1 MNFSLTPRFNP
12 RSYWKSL
19 FMGLIS
25 TTMGIASAQTT
36 SFPSGTINIVVG
48 FPPGGSNDVIAR
60 TLAPKLGDILGVNVV
75 VENKAGAN
83 GAIGTAYTVNAK
95 PDGQTITLGSTSVF
109 SIGPHTS
116 PRLPYKL
123 TDLTAVNTVAM
134 TASMIAVN
142 ASVPAKTIQDLIDLS
157 KKRQVSLAS
166 SGAGGISHLNIEFIK
181 LQAGADFLHVA
192 YKGATPA
199 ITDVI
204 GGQVD
209 GIIMDYSAL
218 AGMMVQGRIRAIAS
232 SKAVA
237 GVEASPMVIS
247 PWYGVMAPAKTP
259 KSTLKILF
267 AALNKASSDPEIRA
281 KFEKLGVDAFNFP
294 SPEEAD
300 AYIRADSERW
310 SAVVKDSGLKF
321 E

>member
-1 MNFSLTPRFNP
+1 MILFLTSHVNTRRLLKP
-12 RSYWKSL
+12 L
-19 FMGLIS
+19 FGMLIS
-25 TTMGIASAQTT
+25 TAFGVASAQTA
-36 SFPSGTINIVVG
+36 SFPSGPINIIVG

-60 TLAPKLGDILGVNVV
+60 TLAPKLSEILGVNVV

-83 GAIGTAYTVNAK
+83 GAIGTAYTVNSK

-109 SIGPHTS
+109 SIGPHTA

-123 TDLTAVNTVAM
+123 SDLTAINTVAM
-134 TASMIAVN
+134 TASMLAVN
-142 ASVPAKTIQDLIDLS
+142 STVTAKTIQDLIDLS
-157 KKRQVSLAS
+157 KKRQISIAS

-181 LQAGADFLHVA
+181 QQTGADFLHVA

-204 GGQVD
+204 SGQVD

-218 AGMMVQGRIRAIAS
+218 AGMMAQGRIRAIAS

-237 GVEASPMVIS
+237 GIEASPMVIS

-259 KSTLKILF
+259 RSTIKTLF
-267 AALNKASSDPEIRA
+267 TALNKAANEPDIKT
-281 KFEKLGVDAFNFP
+281 KFEKLGVDVFNFP

-300 AYIRADSERW
+300 NYIRADSERW
-310 SAVVKDSGLKF
+310 NGVVKDSGLKF